1 MAQGT
6 FGNPEVVQE
15 EVDILLI
22 GGGMACCGAAF
33 EIMRW
38 ADAAKAES
46 GVDLK
51 IRLVDKAAMDRS
63 GAVAQGLS
71 AINTYIGPDQDPAD
85 YARMVSND
93 LMGITRDDLAYDLG
107 RVVDDSVHLF
117 EEWGL
122 PIWKTDADGVRHDG
136 AHSIGEGLPALKD
149 GGKPV
154 RSGKWQIMINGESY
168 KWIVAEAAKKA
179 LGMDRIQ
186 ERIFIVH
193 LINDKNDPSRI
204 AGAAGFSTRDN
215 KIVIY
220 KAKAILLA
228 AGGCV
233 NLFRPRSVGEGTGRA
248 WYPVWNAGS
257 TYAMAAE
264 AGAEMTMMENRFV
277 PARFKDGYGPV
288 GAWFLLFKAQAVNA
302 NGEVYMAR
310 NKEMLNDYPP
320 YGQAAVPASC
330 LRNHLMLHEM
340 KEGRGPIYMDTV
352 AALAKLRETLTPK
365 EVKHLEA
372 EAWEDFLDMC
382 IGQCGIWVGENIEP
396 EKKNSELMPTEPY
409 LLGSHSGC
417 CGIWVSG
424 PDDVGAPT
432 DEEHE
437 DKGKVPAHLPKG
449 WNWGYRSM
457 TTVKGLFTAGDGV
470 GASGHKFSSGSHAEG
485 RLAAKAMVKYCVDN
499 KAFKPEFEETPEQI
513 AALIWQP
520 VKTFLEHKDYTTA
533 IDINPHYITPKML
546 QFRLQKIMDEYVAGV
561 ATYYTTNDKML
572 KVAEEKLEMLKEDS
586 LKMRAKDLHELL
598 RAWENYHRVLTAEAH
613 MKHIQFREESRYPG
627 FYYRMDKNFVDE
639 KNWKCFVNSVYDKKS
654 HKWTVFKRKHMD
666 LVDKSK
672 LFKAAAH

>member
-1 MAQGT
+1 MAGE

-15 EVDILLI
+15 DVDVLLI
-22 GGGMACCGAAF
+22 GGGMACCGAGY

-38 ADAAKAES
+38 ADAAKAEL
-46 GVDLK
+46 GIDLK
-51 IRLVDKAAMDRS
+51 IKLVDKAAMDRS

-71 AINTYIGPDQDPAD
+71 AINTYIGSEQDPAD

-107 RVVDDSVHLF
+107 RNVDDSVHLF

-122 PIWKTDADGVRHDG
+122 PIWKTDENGERHDG
-136 AHSIGEGLPALKD
+136 AQGLPALKD

-168 KWIVAEAAKKA
+168 KWIVAEATKKA
-179 LGMDRIQ
+179 LGMDRIE
-186 ERIFIVH
+186 ERIFIVK

-204 AGAAGFSTRDN
+204 AGAVGFSTRDH
-215 KIVIY
+215 KVVVY

-233 NLFRPRSVGEGTGRA
+233 NIFRPRSVGEGTGRA

-264 AGAEMTMMENRFV
+264 AGAELTMMENRFV

-302 NGEVYMAR
+302 YGEVYMVK
-310 NKEMLNDYPP
+310 NKELLNDYPP

-330 LRNHLMLHEM
+330 LRNHLMLKEM
-340 KEGRGPIYMDTV
+340 KEGRGPIWMDTV
-352 AALAKLRETLTPK
+352 TALAKLRETLTPR

-382 IGQCGIWVGENIEP
+382 VGQCGIWVGENIEP

-424 PDDVGAPT
+424 PEDLGAPT
-432 DEEHE
+432 DEAHA
-437 DKGKVPAHLPKG
+437 DKDKIPAHLPKG

-485 RLAAKAMVKYCVDN
+485 RMCAKAMVKYCIDN
-499 KAFKPEFEETPEQI
+499 KDWKPELDTSVEQLVEDI
-513 AALIWQP
+513 YKP
-520 VKTFLEHKDYTTA
+520 VRTFLEHKDYTTA
-533 IDINPHYITPKML
+533 IDVNPNYITPKML

-561 ATYYTTNDKML
+561 ATYYTTNANML
-572 KVAEEKLEMLKEDS
+572 DVAEEKLGMLKEDAE
-586 LKMRAKDLHELL
+586 KMRAKDLHELL
-598 RAWENYHRVLTAEAH
+598 RAWENYHRILTAEAH
-613 MKHIQFREESRYPG
+613 MKHIQFRQESRYPG

-639 KNWKCFVNSVYDKKS
+639 ENWHCFVNSVYDKNSKQ
-654 HKWTVFKRKHMD
+654 WNCFKRAHVD

-672 LFKAAAH
+672 LFKPAAH